1 MPQSKHVEFFG
12 VSGERVDVF
21 VAQCYR
27 IATLQA
33 PENTT
38 VPKAFHHMHPTI
50 LLKIQPRTLMGY
62 FRTLDPTD
70 FLRAQGAR

>member
-1 MPQSKHVEFFG
+1 MSLWR
-12 VSGERVDVF
+12 S
-21 VAQCYR
+21 
-27 IATLQA
+27 ATGLLHSQA

-38 VPKAFHHMHPTI
+38 VPKAFHHMHPAI